1 MSSHQVPTTRRRT
14 ALLALGALGVVYG
27 DIGTSPL
34 YALRE
39 ALSGHAGHGAVAP
52 TPDNVIG
59 ILSLIIWSLLTLIS
73 GKYLSLVMRAD
84 NDGEGGMLA
93 LLALGFPGP
102 VRAGKAMSQRSRT
115 MMVLALLGTAFL
127 FGEGII
133 TPAISVLSAVEGLK
147 VAAPGLGHAIV
158 PITVAIL
165 VGLFS
170 IQHRGTGKVGVWFG
184 PITLIWF
191 ITIGILGVRGI
202 LLNPEV
208 LAAFNPW
215 HALRFLVEHGMASAF
230 TLGGVFLVVT
240 GGEALYADM
249 GHFGRRPIRLAW
261 FTIVLPSLLLNYL
274 GQGALMLSLEPG
286 VNLVSPFHELAP
298 EGFRLPLVILGAMA
312 AVIASQALISGA
324 FSLAMQAV
332 QMGFAPRL
340 SIQHTSESQ
349 HGQIYIGPVN
359 RAIMVGSI
367 ALVLHFQTSSALA
380 AAYGIAVCLT
390 MFITTILLSQIALR
404 RWHWPVWKTALVCGT
419 FGVIE
424 LGFIAANLTKIGQ
437 GGWVPLSIGALLL
450 FTMLTWKKGRVVLSG
465 KFSEMSLP
473 LDELVESLST
483 GGPTR
488 VRGTAVYLSASGG
501 YTPQALLHN
510 LKHNQVL
517 HQKTVILTVQA
528 ERTPRVKPEERLDVQ
543 ELGSGIWRVVAR
555 FGFMEQADV
564 PEILASCAE
573 HGLELQPQSISY
585 FLGRETIVATRKNL
599 PLWQARYFALLSRG
613 SQSAMEF
620 FKIPPNRVIE
630 LGAQIEL

>member
-1 MSSHQVPTTRRRT
+1 MSSNAVSSPRRT

-39 ALSGHAGHGAVAP
+39 ALAGHGGHGALPP
-52 TPDNVIG
+52 TPDNIIG
-59 ILSLIIWSLLTLIS
+59 ILSLIIWSLLVLIS
-73 GKYLSLVMRAD
+73 GKYLSVVMRAD
-84 NDGEGGMLA
+84 NDGEGGMMA

-102 VRAGKAMSQRSRT
+102 VRAGKAMSRRSFS
-115 MMVLALLGTAFL
+115 MVVLALLGTAFL

-147 VAAPGLGHAIV
+147 VVTPAFEKAIV
-158 PITVAIL
+158 PITIAIL
-165 VGLFS
+165 VALFS
-170 IQHRGTGKVGVWFG
+170 IQSRGTGKVGVLFG

-191 ITIGILGVRGI
+191 ITIGILGIRGI
-202 LLNPEV
+202 TLNPEV

-215 HALRFLVEHGMASAF
+215 QAVRFLIEHKWESAI

-261 FTIVLPSLLLNYL
+261 FCIVLPGLLLNYL
-274 GQGALMLSLEPG
+274 GQGALMLSAGEPATI
-286 VNLVSPFHELAP
+286 VSPFHQLAP
-298 EGFRLPLVILGAMA
+298 SWFLLPLVVLGAMA

-332 QMGFAPRL
+332 QMGFMPRL
-340 SIQHTSESQ
+340 AIEHTSESE
-349 HGQIYIGPVN
+349 HGQIYIGSIN

-367 ALVLHFQTSSALA
+367 ALVLHFQTSSNLA
-380 AAYGIAVCLT
+380 AAYGIAVSLT
-390 MFITTILLSQIALR
+390 MFITTVLLGQIAMR
-404 RWHWPVWKTALVCGT
+404 RWRWPAWKAWLVCGV
-419 FGVIE
+419 FGIVE

-437 GGWVPLSIGALLL
+437 GGWVPLSIGAVLL
-450 FTMLTWKKGRVVLSG
+450 FTMLTWKRGRVVLAG

-473 LDELVESLST
+473 LDELVASLGTS
-483 GGPTR
+483 GPAR

-501 YTPQALLHN
+501 FTPQALLHN

-517 HQKTVILTVQA
+517 HQKTIILTVQP
-528 ERTPRVKPEERLDVQ
+528 ERTPRVKDEGRIDVK
-543 ELGSGIWRVVAR
+543 ELGMGLWRVIAR

-564 PEILASCAE
+564 PAILASCAG
-573 HGLELQPQSISY
+573 HGLDVNPESTSF
-585 FLGRETIVATRKNL
+585 FLGRETIVATRKNM
-599 PLWQARYFALLSRG
+599 PYWQARFFALLSRG

-620 FKIPPNRVIE
+620 FRIPPNRVIE